1 MKWQAVTHHTCN
13 LGILQQDTGIYPNKV
28 EPPETFGI

>member
-13 LGILQQDTGIYPNKV
+13 LGIPQQDTGIYPN
-28 EPPETFGI
+28 EG